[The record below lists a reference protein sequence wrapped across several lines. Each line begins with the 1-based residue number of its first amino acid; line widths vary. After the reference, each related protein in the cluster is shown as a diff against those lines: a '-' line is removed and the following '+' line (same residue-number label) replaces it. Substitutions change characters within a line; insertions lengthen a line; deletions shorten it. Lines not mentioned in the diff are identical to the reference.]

1 MYALSK
7 WGYPKYVNSIED
19 VIVWFIK
26 ENARAVTEEE
36 IYEFML
42 PLYRVKKWSI
52 FNTLVREEGKTF
64 KRIGKKLWD
73 LNKGG
78 KDE

>member
-1 MYALSK
+1 
-7 WGYPKYVNSIED
+7 

-42 PLYRVKKWSI
+42 PLYKVKKESI
-52 FNTLVREEGKTF
+52 FNVLVREEDAIF

-78 KDE
+78 ENE